1 VFLHPKCTH
10 VIAIYALDIYNNK
23 HYSAAMY
30 IDIIPNR
37 KSPPAILLRESYRE
51 DGKIKKRTIAN
62 LSAVGREKALK
73 FREILKGAELA
84 TGKLEDAF
92 DIVKS
97 IPHGHVCAI
106 LGMMNK
112 LSFPALIG
120 RGDTTERRNAL
131 AMIAGRILSPG
142 SKLALNRHLS
152 GEISTLA
159 EELNLDKDQNQQ
171 ELYRSMKW
179 LLERQERIQ
188 KRLAEKHLHHGAT
201 VLYDLSSS
209 YYEGSHCPLA
219 QYGHCRDKKRGK
231 AQINYG
237 MLTNDQGCPVAV
249 KVYPGNTGDPS
260 TVKDQLNMLRNE
272 FSLKRVVVVG
282 DRGMLT
288 SKQLENADDP
298 DLKDFGWISA
308 LKNTQLKTLA
318 EKGDIQMELF
328 DRMGIAE
335 IQSSAFPG
343 ERLVVCKN
351 PFLEKERRDK
361 RAELLEATEKKLSEI
376 TDATKRARNPY
387 HGKDKIAR
395 RVQREAGR
403 FKMLKH
409 FKLDITEDSLI
420 WQRDAASIEKESALD
435 GFYVIR
441 SINVSEE
448 QMTARAIVETYKS
461 LSKVERVFRGMKT
474 ISLEVRPI
482 FHRASDMVRS
492 HIFICMLAYYIRW
505 QMEDSLKEMLFA
517 DTELEEMKTLRENPV
532 ERTQRSQR
540 CQRKINR
547 NKTDDGLD
555 VHSFSSLMESL
566 GTICRI
572 TCRPKDKLNVEF
584 TKLSKP
590 NTLQR
595 KAFKLLGLS
604 IPKECTQ

>member
-1 VFLHPKCTH
+1 M
-10 VIAIYALDIYNNK
+10 Y
-23 HYSAAMY
+23 YSAPMY

-62 LSAVGREKALK
+62 LSSVGREKALK
-73 FREILKGAELA
+73 IREILKGAELA
-84 TGKLEDAF
+84 SGRLEDAF

-120 RGDTTERRNAL
+120 RGDTIERRNAL

-142 SKLALNRHLS
+142 SKLALNRHFS
-152 GEISTLA
+152 DEISTLA
-159 EELNLDKDQNQQ
+159 EELNLEKSQNEQ

-179 LLERQERIQ
+179 LLKRQDRIQ
-188 KRLAEKHLHHGAT
+188 KRLAEKHLNHGAT

-209 YYEGSHCPLA
+209 YYEGKHCSLA
-219 QYGHCRDKKRGK
+219 EYGHNRDKKRGK

-237 MLTNDQGCPVAV
+237 VLTNDQGCPVAV

-260 TVKDQLNMLRNE
+260 TVKDQLNMLSNE
-272 FSLKRVVVVG
+272 FSLKRVVIVG

-288 SKQLENADDP
+288 SKQLENANDP

-308 LKNTQLKTLA
+308 LKNSQLKTLA

-328 DRMGIAE
+328 DKMGIAE

-361 RAELLEATEKKLSEI
+361 RAALLESTEKKLSEI
-376 TDATKRARNPY
+376 ADATKRSRNPY
-387 HGKDKIAR
+387 HGKDRIAR
-395 RVQREAGR
+395 RVQREAGC

-409 FKLDITEDSLI
+409 FKLDITENSLN
-420 WQRDAASIEKESALD
+420 WRRDAESIERESAMD

-448 QMTARAIVETYKS
+448 QMTACAIVETYKS

-474 ISLEVRPI
+474 TSLKVRPI
-482 FHRASDMVRS
+482 FHRDSDMVRS
-492 HIFICMLAYYIRW
+492 HIFICMLAYYIQW
-505 QMEDSLKEMLFA
+505 HMEESLKEMLFA

-540 CQRKINR
+540 CQRKICR

-555 VHSFSSLMESL
+555 VHSFTSLMESL

-584 TKLSKP
+584 TKLSKA
-590 NTLQR
+590 NDLQL
-595 KAFKLLGLS
+595 KAFNLLGLS